1 MKKRIA
7 SAVMATIMA
16 ASLAACGSASAP
28 APAAAEPAQQE
39 TAEEAKEETAAKES
53 AEEEST
59 EEAKPAGEVM
69 EYLTYEERGIG
80 YEDEEWFPK
89 GSKLGMSTMTLGAEF
104 FSALDESMHEYF
116 EQGGYEMVTVSFE
129 GNAAT
134 QVSDI
139 ENLMNMGCDAIML
152 FVSDREAVKDVC
164 RKAVEQGIK
173 VYPIATWMDDR
184 STYTYCQGTDQYQ
197 TGVGA
202 AEMAADWIEATFPD
216 AADGS
221 IEVAV
226 IGNSQTE
233 DSQART
239 DGMYTIEQ
247 LTSKAKVVE
256 MFDLSGATDANMKA
270 QEYADIMTGKYPD
283 LKVILAYGVDSEL
296 GSNEVYMRDASLDRE
311 HFGIFGVD
319 SSMVAYEQIG
329 LSRNNESVIRGTYNL
344 GDDLAMSMY
353 CLATGQNNKYAD
365 ENGYISEPG
374 TKVTA
379 ENVDSFLK

>member
-7 SAVMATIMA
+7 AAVIAMTMA
-16 ASLAACGSASAP
+16 ASLAACGSGSAP
-28 APAAAEPAQQE
+28 APAAAEPAPQE
-39 TAEEAKEETAAKES
+39 TVEEKTEEAESTAEESSEAAES
-53 AEEEST
+53 
-59 EEAKPAGEVM
+59 AGEVM
-69 EYLTYEERGIG
+69 EYMTYEERGIG

-104 FSALDESMHEYF
+104 FSALDDSMHKYF
-116 EQGGYEMVTVSFE
+116 EEGGYEMVTVSFE

-202 AEMAADWIEATFPD
+202 AEMAADWIDATFPD
-216 AADGS
+216 AEDGS

-233 DSQART
+233 ESQART
-239 DGMYTIEQ
+239 DGMYTVEQ

-329 LSRNNESVIRGTYNL
+329 LSRTNESMIRGTYNL

-379 ENVDSFLK
+379 ENVDSFLNK